1 MERAA
6 FRFDGYK
13 FTQIRLDLDKL
24 GGDRHL
30 DIRPSGVFDRDQR
43 EYRLAFDLYIRVR
56 GEEAVYI
63 KCLSLFKMGGEDIPD
78 YFYANSIAI
87 VFPYVRAFIS
97 TVSLQAG
104 VTPAI
109 ILPTLNLSS
118 LRDRLRDNTEI
129 RSVFQLP

>member
-1 MERAA
+1 MESAA
-6 FRFDGYK
+6 FNFEGYK
-13 FTQIRLDLDKL
+13 FTQVRLDLDKL
-24 GGDRHL
+24 GGNMREL
-30 DIRPSGVFDRDQR
+30 DIRPSGEFDRDQR
-43 EYRLAFDLYIRVR
+43 KYRLTFDLYIRVR

-97 TVSLQAG
+97 TISLQAG
-104 VTPAI
+104 VSPAI

-118 LRDRLRDNTEI
+118 LRYRLRDNTQI
-129 RSVFQLP
+129 I

>member
-1 MERAA
+1 MESAA
-6 FRFDGYK
+6 FNFEGYK
-13 FTQIRLDLDKL
+13 FTQVRLDLDKL
-24 GGDRHL
+24 GGDMREL
-30 DIRPSGVFDRDQR
+30 DIRPSGEFDRDQR
-43 EYRLAFDLYIRVR
+43 KYRLTFDLYIRVR

-97 TVSLQAG
+97 TISLQAG
-104 VTPAI
+104 VSPAI

-118 LRDRLRDNTEI
+118 LRYRLRDNTQI
-129 RSVFQLP
+129 I

>member
-1 MERAA
+1 MDRAA
-6 FRFDGYK
+6 FNFDGYK
-13 FTQIRLDLDKL
+13 FTQVHLDLDKL
-24 GGDRHL
+24 DGGRRDL

-43 EYRLAFDLYIRVR
+43 EYRLAFDFYIQVR
-56 GEEAVYI
+56 GEVAVYI
-63 KCLSLFKMGGEDIPD
+63 KCISLFKMGGEDIPD

-109 ILPTLNLSS
+109 ILPTLNLSA

-129 RSVFQLP
+129 I

>member
-6 FRFDGYK
+6 FNFDGYK
-13 FTQIRLDLDKL
+13 FTQVRLDLDTL
-24 GGDRHL
+24 GGDMRKL
-30 DIRPSGVFDRDQR
+30 DIRELDVRPSGVFDRDQR
-43 EYRLAFDLYIRVR
+43 EYSLAFDLYIRVR

-104 VTPAI
+104 VRPAI

-129 RSVFQLP
+129 I